1 MGPSPT
7 LGSYVCSFLSFPS
20 LNYPN
25 SFLNMHYEFGGV
37 SLDLG
42 LCIAAFHVVR
52 PGYHQ
57 RRRKRREANC
67 HSYLVL

>member
-7 LGSYVCSFLSFPS
+7 LGSCVCSFLSFPS

-42 LCIAAFHVVR
+42 LCIAFLVVR

-57 RRRKRREANC
+57 RRRKRIEANC
-67 HSYLVL
+67 HSYLIL